1 MITCIFGLTACGS
14 EETYTDYEQ
23 RKMDTAIQ
31 IATQY
36 VIPSLENFEDEAT
49 LESFSEYTA
58 DEVAYMVQENVG
70 ITVDGYAYKTAIES
84 FNSAKKTIGGIT
96 AVGDADASID
106 DDQIIVHVDVTGAKQ
121 NAQAEVI
128 FTNDMFLGMESAAL
142 NPVESM
148 GGLMTKAALN
158 TLIGMGTVFVM
169 LIMISLIISLFNFIP
184 KIQAAFS
191 KKDKEEAKNV
201 GIDKAVTSTA
211 AFASPSAAVS
221 EITTVISLTGLSSL
235 SVIVAVM
242 RLSMS
247 IITPSGSITFIC
259 PSPIVTKAFSIDFVS
274 SVIKTL

>member
-1 MITCIFGLTACGS
+1 MKKFLSLVCMITCIFGLTACGS

-36 VIPSLENFEDEAT
+36 VIPSLENFEDEAA

-84 FNSAKKTIGGIT
+84 FNSAKKSIGGIT
-96 AVGDADASID
+96 AVGDAEAAID

-128 FTNDMFLGMESAAL
+128 FTNDMFLSMESAAL

-191 KKDKEEAKNV
+191 KKDKKEAKNV
-201 GIDKAVTSTA
+201 GIDKAVTQIA
-211 AFASPSAAVS
+211 AQEEPEADDT
-221 EITTVISLTGLSSL
+221 EL
-235 SVIVAVM
+235 VAVIAAAIAASEGAASTDGFVV
-242 RLSMS
+242 RS
-247 IITPSGSITFIC
+247 IRK
-259 PSPIVTKAFSIDFVS
+259 VR
-274 SVIKTL
+274 

>member
-1 MITCIFGLTACGS
+1 MKKFLSLVCMITCIFGLTACGS

-36 VIPSLENFEDEAT
+36 VIPSLENFEDEAA

-84 FNSAKKTIGGIT
+84 FNSAKKSIGGIT
-96 AVGDADASID
+96 AVGDAEAAID

-128 FTNDMFLGMESAAL
+128 FTNDMFLSMESAAL

-201 GIDKAVTSTA
+201 GIDKAVTQIA
-211 AFASPSAAVS
+211 AQEEPVADDT
-221 EITTVISLTGLSSL
+221 EL
-235 SVIVAVM
+235 VAVIAAAIAASEGAASTDGFVV
-242 RLSMS
+242 RS
-247 IITPSGSITFIC
+247 IRK
-259 PSPIVTKAFSIDFVS
+259 VR
-274 SVIKTL
+274 

>member
-1 MITCIFGLTACGS
+1 MKKFLSLVCMITCIFGLTACGS

-96 AVGDADASID
+96 AVGDADATID
-106 DDQIIVHVDVTGAKQ
+106 DDQIIVHVDVTGANQ

-128 FTNDMFLGMESAAL
+128 FSNDMFLSMESAAL

-158 TLIGMGTVFVM
+158 TLIGMGM
-169 LIMISLIISLFNFIP
+169 
-184 KIQAAFS
+184 AFS
-191 KKDKEEAKNV
+191 VLILISFVIALLPKFTGLVEGGKKKPAAKSSNEAMDNTIAQIEKNEEQSNDTE
-201 GIDKAVTSTA
+201 I
-211 AFASPSAAVS
+211 AAVIAAAVAAT
-221 EITTVISLTGLSSL
+221 EGSSTDAF
-235 SVIVAVM
+235 VV
-242 RLSMS
+242 RS
-247 IITPSGSITFIC
+247 IRRR
-259 PSPIVTKAFSIDFVS
+259 
-274 SVIKTL
+274 

>member
-1 MITCIFGLTACGS
+1 MKKFLSLVCMITCIFGLTACGS

-36 VIPSLENFEDEAT
+36 VIPSLENFEDEAA

-70 ITVDGYAYKTAIES
+70 ITES
-84 FNSAKKTIGGIT
+84 FNSAKKSIGGIT
-96 AVGDADASID
+96 AVGDAEATID

-128 FTNDMFLGMESAAL
+128 FTNDMFLSMESAAL

-191 KKDKEEAKNV
+191 KKDKEEEAKNA
-201 GIDKAVTSTA
+201 GIDKAVTQ
-211 AFASPSAAVS
+211 
-221 EITTVISLTGLSSL
+221 
-235 SVIVAVM
+235 IVAQEEPEADDTELVAVIAAAIAASEGAASTDGFVV
-242 RLSMS
+242 RS
-247 IITPSGSITFIC
+247 IRK
-259 PSPIVTKAFSIDFVS
+259 VR
-274 SVIKTL
+274 

>member
-1 MITCIFGLTACGS
+1 MKKFLSLVCMITCIFGLTACGS

-36 VIPSLENFEDEAT
+36 VIPSLENFEDEAA

-96 AVGDADASID
+96 AVGDADATID
-106 DDQIIVHVDVTGAKQ
+106 DDQIIVHVDVTGANQ

-128 FTNDMFLGMESAAL
+128 FSNDMFLSMESAAL

-169 LIMISLIISLFNFIP
+169 LIIISLVISLFNFIP

-201 GIDKAVTSTA
+201 GIDKAVTQIA
-211 AFASPSAAVS
+211 AQEEPEADDT
-221 EITTVISLTGLSSL
+221 EL
-235 SVIVAVM
+235 VAVIAAAIAASEGAASTDGFVV
-242 RLSMS
+242 RS
-247 IITPSGSITFIC
+247 IRK
-259 PSPIVTKAFSIDFVS
+259 VR
-274 SVIKTL
+274 

>member
-36 VIPSLENFEDEAT
+36 VIPSLENFEDEAA

-84 FNSAKKTIGGIT
+84 FNSAKKSIGGIT
-96 AVGDADASID
+96 AVGDAEAAID

-128 FTNDMFLGMESAAL
+128 FTNDMFLSMESAAL

-148 GGLMTKAALN
+148 GDDQSCTEHSDRYGNCIRNADHDLTDHFPVQLHSEDP
-158 TLIGMGTVFVM
+158 GC
-169 LIMISLIISLFNFIP
+169 
-184 KIQAAFS
+184 IQQ
-191 KKDKEEAKNV
+191 E
-201 GIDKAVTSTA
+201 G
-211 AFASPSAAVS
+211 
-221 EITTVISLTGLSSL
+221 
-235 SVIVAVM
+235 
-242 RLSMS
+242 
-247 IITPSGSITFIC
+247 
-259 PSPIVTKAFSIDFVS
+259 
-274 SVIKTL
+274 

>member
-1 MITCIFGLTACGS
+1 MKKFLSLVCMITCIFGLTACGS

-36 VIPSLENFEDEAT
+36 VIPSLENFEDEST

-96 AVGDADASID
+96 AVGDADATID
-106 DDQIIVHVDVTGAKQ
+106 DDQIIVHVDVTGANQ

-128 FTNDMFLGMESAAL
+128 FSNDMFLSMESAAL

-148 GGLMTKAALN
+148 GGLMIKAALN

-169 LIMISLIISLFNFIP
+169 LIIISLIISLFNFIP
-184 KIQAAFS
+184 RIQAAFS
-191 KKDKEEAKNV
+191 KKGKKEETKNA
-201 GIDKAVTSTA
+201 GIDNAVTQIA
-211 AFASPSAAVS
+211 AQEEAEADDT
-221 EITTVISLTGLSSL
+221 EL
-235 SVIVAVM
+235 VAVIAAAIAASEGAANTDGFVV
-242 RLSMS
+242 RS
-247 IITPSGSITFIC
+247 IRK
-259 PSPIVTKAFSIDFVS
+259 VR
-274 SVIKTL
+274 

>member
-1 MITCIFGLTACGS
+1 MKKFLSLVCMITCIFGLTACGS

-36 VIPSLENFEDEAT
+36 VIPSLENFEDEAA

-84 FNSAKKTIGGIT
+84 FNSAKKSIGGIT
-96 AVGDADASID
+96 AVGDAEAAID

-128 FTNDMFLGMESAAL
+128 FTNDMFLSMESAAL

-191 KKDKEEAKNV
+191 KKDKEEAKNA
-201 GIDKAVTSTA
+201 GIDKAVTQIA
-211 AFASPSAAVS
+211 AQEEPEADDTELVAVIAAAIAASEGAVS
-221 EITTVISLTGLSSL
+221 TDGFV
-235 SVIVAVM
+235 V
-242 RLSMS
+242 RS
-247 IITPSGSITFIC
+247 IRK
-259 PSPIVTKAFSIDFVS
+259 VR
-274 SVIKTL
+274 

>member
-1 MITCIFGLTACGS
+1 MKKFLSLVCMITCIFGLTACGS
-14 EETYTDYEQ
+14 EETYTNYEQ

-36 VIPSLENFEDEAT
+36 VIPT

-58 DEVAYMVQENVG
+58 DEVAYLVQENVG

-96 AVGDADASID
+96 AVGDADATID
-106 DDQIIVHVDVTGAKQ
+106 DDQIIVHVDVTGANQ

-128 FTNDMFLGMESAAL
+128 FSNDMFLSMESAAL

-184 KIQAAFS
+184 RIQAAFS
-191 KKDKEEAKNV
+191 KKGKKEETKNA
-201 GIDKAVTSTA
+201 GIDNAVTQIA
-211 AFASPSAAVS
+211 AQEEAEADDT
-221 EITTVISLTGLSSL
+221 EL
-235 SVIVAVM
+235 VAVIAAAIAASEGAASTDGFVV
-242 RLSMS
+242 RS
-247 IITPSGSITFIC
+247 IRK
-259 PSPIVTKAFSIDFVS
+259 VR
-274 SVIKTL
+274 

>member
-1 MITCIFGLTACGS
+1 MKKFLSLVCMITCIFGLTACGS

-96 AVGDADASID
+96 AVGDADATID
-106 DDQIIVHVDVTGAKQ
+106 DDQIIVHVDVTGANQ

-128 FTNDMFLGMESAAL
+128 FSNDMFLSMESAAL

-169 LIMISLIISLFNFIP
+169 LIFMSFIISLIKYVPALLNGT
-184 KIQAAFS
+184 S
-191 KKDKEEAKNV
+191 KKKKEEAP
-201 GIDKAVTSTA
+201 KAAPAPAVA
-211 AFASPSAAVS
+211 AAV
-221 EITTVISLTGLSSL
+221 EEAEEMDDTEL
-235 SVIVAVM
+235 VAVIAAAIAAAEGTTTDGFVV
-242 RLSMS
+242 RS
-247 IITPSGSITFIC
+247 IKRRKSN
-259 PSPIVTKAFSIDFVS
+259 KWNA
-274 SVIKTL
+274 